1 MAILLLAKVCGMDGA
16 IYFYYVPSTSLAI
29 LEEDDEFYYLNENLN
44 EMAINTYSYY
54 QDEVI
59 KSTVIIGETTY
70 GYAIEKIYPLL
81 DRFDAQRKLID
92 IKFYERLEKDLLT
105 GCIMPPITLAFV
117 NKHLDQLDSLQEI
130 TDFINS
136 NIEHGYIL
144 DGIQRMNTL
153 VRANKREDAV
163 LNLEKPLLLNIILA
177 KNADMLLYRMI
188 TLNNGQKPMS
198 PRHQI
203 EILTKEIFKFEDLD
217 IDVQSE
223 KDRSEKI
230 IRGAFNLGD
239 ISKAY
244 LAFLTNAVHNENN
257 KIISE
262 KMDQILVG
270 RIFDANITNSSIQFE
285 DVLELID
292 RLAKNN
298 INKKWLKVVNNLI
311 GFSVGI
317 RDSFDFINSLNAD
330 RFSTMIEVFE
340 EAFKAVNPSKVNL
353 GKFRRE
359 LSKLW
364 IEKIETYQDYSAL
377 QLTEVFINETAV

>member
-1 MAILLLAKVCGMDGA
+1 MKIK
-16 IYFYYVPSTSLAI
+16 
-29 LEEDDEFYYLNENLN
+29 
-44 EMAINTYSYY
+44 TYSFY
-54 QDEVI
+54 QDKVI
-59 KSTVIIGETTY
+59 NSKVVIGETTY
-70 GYAIEKIYPLL
+70 EYAIKKIYPLL

-92 IKFYERLEKDLLT
+92 IKFYERLENDLLT

-117 NKHLDQLDSLQEI
+117 NKELEDLSSLDEI
-130 TDFINS
+130 TEFINE
-136 NIEHGYIL
+136 NIDNGYIL

-153 VRANKREDAV
+153 VRANERDDAE
-163 LNLEKPLLLNIILA
+163 LNLESPLLLNIILA

-203 EILTKEIFKFEDLD
+203 EILTKEIFKFDELE
-217 IDVQSE
+217 INIQSE
-223 KDRSEKI
+223 KERSEKI

-270 RIFDANITNSSIQFE
+270 RIFDANITNSAIQFE
-285 DVLELID
+285 DVLGLID
-292 RLAKNN
+292 KLAQND

-317 RDSFDFINSLNAD
+317 RESFKFISSLDAE
-330 RFSTMIEVFE
+330 RFSDMTEIFE

-359 LSKLW
+359 LCKLW
-364 IEKIETYQDYSAL
+364 IKNLETYHDYTSL

>member
-1 MAILLLAKVCGMDGA
+1 MAITT
-16 IYFYYVPSTSLAI
+16 YRYYR
-29 LEEDDEFYYLNENLN
+29 
-44 EMAINTYSYY
+44 
-54 QDEVI
+54 DEVI
-59 KSTVIIGETTY
+59 NSTVVIGEATY
-70 GYAIEKIYPLL
+70 GYAIDKIYPLL

-105 GCIMPPITLAFV
+105 GCIMPPITVAFV
-117 NKHLDQLDSLQEI
+117 NKELDTLNDLDQI
-130 TDFINS
+130 TSYINE
-136 NIEHGYIL
+136 NIDHGYIL

-153 VRANKREDAV
+153 IRARDREDGE
-163 LNLEKPLLLNIILA
+163 LDLEKPLLLNIILA

-203 EILTKEIFKFEDLD
+203 EILTKEIFKFDDLQID
-217 IDVQSE
+217 IQSE
-223 KDRSEKI
+223 KDRSERI

-270 RIFDANITNSSIQFE
+270 RIFDANITKSSLEFE
-285 DVLELID
+285 DVLGLID
-292 RLAKNN
+292 ELAQND
-298 INKKWLKVVNNLI
+298 INKRWLKVVNNLI

-317 RDSFDFINSLNAD
+317 RDSFEFIKRIDSNQ
-330 RFSTMIEVFE
+330 FSTMTETFE

-353 GKFRRE
+353 GKYRRE
-359 LSKLW
+359 LSSLW
-364 IEKIETYQDYSAL
+364 IKNIEKYQDYSPL
-377 QLTEVFINETAV
+377 QLTEVFIDETAT

>member
-1 MAILLLAKVCGMDGA
+1 MAIKTFA
-16 IYFYYVPSTSLAI
+16 
-29 LEEDDEFYYLNENLN
+29 
-44 EMAINTYSYY
+44 YY
-54 QDEVI
+54 QDNVI
-59 KSTVIIGETTY
+59 NSTVVIGEASY
-70 GYAIEKIYPLL
+70 NYAIQKIYPLL

-117 NKHLDQLDSLQEI
+117 NKNINELTSLDKI
-130 TDFINS
+130 TEYINN

-153 VRANKREDAV
+153 VRANERGGGKLD
-163 LNLEKPLLLNIILA
+163 LGKSLLLNVILA

-203 EILTKEIFKFEDLD
+203 EILTKEIFKFDDLEID
-217 IDVQSE
+217 IQSE
-223 KDRSEKI
+223 KERSEKI

-239 ISKAY
+239 ISNAY

-257 KIISE
+257 KIINE

-270 RIFDANITNSSIQFE
+270 RIFDADISKSLIQFE
-285 DVLELID
+285 DVLGIID
-292 RLAKNN
+292 RLAQNEV
-298 INKKWLKVVNNLI
+298 NKKWLKVVNNLI
-311 GFSVGI
+311 GFSVGV
-317 RDSFDFINSLNAD
+317 RESFHLLNSIHIE
-330 RFSTMIEVFE
+330 RFSDMTEIFE
-340 EAFKAVNPSKVNL
+340 DAFKAVNPSKVNL

-359 LSKLW
+359 LSCLW
-364 IEKIETYQDYSAL
+364 IKNIEAYQNYTAN